1 MIRTLSCGLEGARCS
16 CCCNGVEL
24 WRARKAVVTAVVIA
38 AGIHADVCCSNVC
51 SPGGELGG
59 SPPACALPRKFRAAV
74 GSLVL
79 R

>member
-1 MIRTLSCGLEGARCS
+1 MQ
-16 CCCNGVEL
+16 
-24 WRARKAVVTAVVIA
+24 RKAVVTAVVIA

-79 R
+79 RLCAPDWLAYGYPFYAMVFI